1 MSRLVIQNCSTNCMQ
16 KSLTLYY
23 STSVQCPDQL
33 AELHIVTYCDWV
45 TPHGITC
52 VKQLQHRKVA
62 IWVIYDHKWLNM
74 HVGVITS
81 KLRLVAVKPDHGTAW
96 LCTSRTD
103 LEVYSSLVKQHSTK
117 IKMMMASLTMPVTA
131 RATPTLHARSNRT
144 PAFRSGELA
153 E

>member
-1 MSRLVIQNCSTNCMQ
+1 MQ

-81 KLRLVAVKPDHGTAW
+81 KLRLVANSNQDPDIW
-96 LCTSRTD
+96 LKLNRLDQQQPCCIVCR
-103 LEVYSSLVKQHSTK
+103 
-117 IKMMMASLTMPVTA
+117 PV
-131 RATPTLHARSNRT
+131 
-144 PAFRSGELA
+144 
-153 E
+153 